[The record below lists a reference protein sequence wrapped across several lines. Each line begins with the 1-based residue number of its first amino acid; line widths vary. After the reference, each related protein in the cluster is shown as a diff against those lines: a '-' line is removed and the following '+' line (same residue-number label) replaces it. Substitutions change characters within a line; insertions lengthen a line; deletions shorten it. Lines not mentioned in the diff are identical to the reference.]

1 MAKVLLLVES
11 EERGW
16 GPELLFEDSKLL
28 QLLAQAGLNQG
39 NIDLQSV
46 KLLIKGTSPLG
57 VVFETKELPVTSFG
71 RLASALTESKDV
83 ISAKMFVPFA
93 VIHGSAK
100 LEPIQPTDINSGP
113 PESLRD

>member
-1 MAKVLLLVES
+1 MAKALLLVES
-11 EERGW
+11 EECGW

-46 KLLIKGTSPLG
+46 RLLSTGTASLG
-57 VVFETKELPVTSFG
+57 IAFETKEIPVTSFG
-71 RLASALTESKDV
+71 RLATALAESKDI

-93 VIHGSAK
+93 EIHGSAK
-100 LEPIQPTDINSGP
+100 KE
-113 PESLRD
+113 

>member
-16 GPELLFEDSKLL
+16 SPGLLIGEFEDSKLL

-46 KLLIKGTSPLG
+46 KLLTNGTSPLG
-57 VVFETKELPVTSFG
+57 VVFETKELPLTSFG
-71 RLASALTESKDV
+71 RLATALAESKDV

-93 VIHGSAK
+93 KIHGRAK
-100 LEPIQPTDINSGP
+100 RE
-113 PESLRD
+113 